1 MKVTKELD
9 TLNAHDVVL
18 VLYQVGDEEN
28 YHSTH
33 IFNNKL
39 TDEDVMDFI
48 HCIHQTQDDDIIVL
62 HIAR

>member
-28 YHSTH
+28 YRSTH

-39 TDEDVMDFI
+39 TNEDIMDFLHTIHQVQDEDITV
-48 HCIHQTQDDDIIVL
+48 V